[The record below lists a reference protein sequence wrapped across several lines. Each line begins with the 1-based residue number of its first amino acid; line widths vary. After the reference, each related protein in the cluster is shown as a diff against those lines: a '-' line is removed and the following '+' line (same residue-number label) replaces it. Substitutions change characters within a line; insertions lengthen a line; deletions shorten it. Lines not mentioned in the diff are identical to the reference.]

1 MNTRMPMV
9 AGLGFAL
16 VLLTGSAQAADSGFY
31 LGAGAG
37 QAQISDD
44 PSQLTGK
51 FDESSTSYRGFV
63 GYRLGVIPILD
74 FAGEI
79 GYADLG
85 SAESTIGG
93 TATKYQAKGADA
105 SVLVIFPI
113 TILDLYG
120 RFGAMK
126 YDLDKTFSGATTSSS
141 GTAGVYGVG
150 LGLRFGLLGVRA
162 EYDRIDIKELKSVD
176 VGMVSVYFQF

>member
-1 MNTRMPMV
+1 MNTRIRIV
-9 AGLGFAL
+9 AALGFAL
-16 VLLTGSAQAADSGFY
+16 ALMTAWAQAADSGFY

-37 QAQISDD
+37 QAQISDNA
-44 PSQLTGK
+44 S
-51 FDESSTSYRGFV
+51 FDESSTSYRGFA

-79 GYADLG
+79 GYSDLG
-85 SAESTIGG
+85 SAESGG
-93 TATKYQAKGADA
+93 TTAKYQAKGADA

-150 LGLRFGLLGVRA
+150 LGLRFGPLGVRA

-176 VGMVSVYFQF
+176 VGQVSVYFQF